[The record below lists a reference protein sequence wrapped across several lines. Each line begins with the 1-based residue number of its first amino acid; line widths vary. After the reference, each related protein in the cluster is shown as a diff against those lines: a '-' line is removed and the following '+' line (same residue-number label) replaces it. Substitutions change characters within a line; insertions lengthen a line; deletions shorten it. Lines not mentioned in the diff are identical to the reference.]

1 MEFGWS
7 LFWFIIAVSLLV
19 TIHEY
24 GHYWV
29 ARKLGFKVLRFSVGF
44 GKPLYKRIGRA
55 PDHVEYV
62 IAALPLGGYVK
73 MLDER
78 EGNVAPEDAARAF
91 GARPPW
97 QRILV
102 MLAGPAANILFA
114 ILVLWGVYSFTEIVR
129 IKPVVGD
136 VIVGKPAAIAG
147 FRSGDQLL
155 SINGEATP
163 DQGGAA
169 LGLLDAISDDGD
181 AVLEVRGRDGATRTL
196 TLAVAE
202 IDARRK
208 LTEPNQLFAGLGFDF
223 WAPELPAKLADVLTE
238 GPAWKAGLRPGDLV
252 VAVDGKRM
260 ANFREFRDYIQARP
274 GTSVFVEWRREG
286 AKLSS
291 RMTTLDE
298 KDENG
303 MRVGR
308 LSIRGLA
315 TESPEAYER
324 LVPEDMK
331 VRSDLGPVAALGAAV
346 KQAWHLTAM
355 QAKFFGR
362 MLTGKIS
369 MKNLSSPIGIAGFAG
384 DSARAGPSQF
394 VMFLVLISLSLGFLN
409 LLPIP
414 ILDGGQI
421 VFVVAEWLKGSP
433 LSERVQAFGW
443 HAGLVMLALLM
454 GVAVF
459 NDLSSRFG

>member
-1 MEFGWS
+1 
-7 LFWFIIAVSLLV
+7 
-19 TIHEY
+19 
-24 GHYWV
+24 
-29 ARKLGFKVLRFSVGF
+29 
-44 GKPLYKRIGRA
+44 
-55 PDHVEYV
+55 
-62 IAALPLGGYVK
+62 
-73 MLDER
+73 
-78 EGNVAPEDAARAF
+78 
-91 GARPPW
+91 
-97 QRILV
+97 
-102 MLAGPAANILFA
+102 
-114 ILVLWGVYSFTEIVR
+114 VLWGVYSFTEIVR